1 MQRSVQMPC
10 WNYSTVLFAGCS
22 GKSARKVISVPSACL
37 KSFTSFPNFFLY
49 SVIGISRPQGS
60 CMFIKR
66 QNLVLNVNWDPLTA
80 LMIVRMGREGSF
92 CVSLSTCSLFNHR
105 LPHVIQTIL
114 SSVSLGCSA
123 AVSKRNFE
131 WSELASWHLGS
142 HLSLCLTEPPGRL
155 I

>member
-1 MQRSVQMPC
+1 MQRRVQMPC
-10 WNYSTVLFAGCS
+10 WSYSAVLFAGCS
-22 GKSARKVISVPSACL
+22 GKSARKVISAPSAGL
-37 KSFTSFPNFFLY
+37 KLGKDVKDFFLY

-80 LMIVRMGREGSF
+80 LTIVRMGREGSF

-114 SSVSLGCSA
+114 SSVSLGCSL
-123 AVSKRNFE
+123 AVPKRNFE

-142 HLSLCLTEPPGRL
+142 HLNLYLTEPPGRL